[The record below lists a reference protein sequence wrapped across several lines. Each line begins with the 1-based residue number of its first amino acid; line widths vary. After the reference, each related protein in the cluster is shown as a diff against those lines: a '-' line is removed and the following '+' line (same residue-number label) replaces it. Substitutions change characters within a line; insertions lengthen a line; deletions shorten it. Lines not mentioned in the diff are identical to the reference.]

1 MVYTFQL
8 QYVVTQIRKA
18 KNETDESNEAIVK
31 SLIER
36 VQSGS
41 LYSRDTATGRY
52 IYSSEK
58 RGLCLMKCS
67 SEMLQN
73 LPYFWNMKTYIFFH
87 FMLLYFSPN

>member
-1 MVYTFQL
+1 
-8 QYVVTQIRKA
+8 
-18 KNETDESNEAIVK
+18 
-31 SLIER
+31 LIER

-41 LYSRDTATGRY
+41 LYSRDTATGWY

-73 LPYFWNMKTYIFFH
+73 LPYFWNMKTHVHSFF
-87 FMLLYFSPN
+87 YSIFSPNECPGPCRRHRPGHFKEKKYSSMK